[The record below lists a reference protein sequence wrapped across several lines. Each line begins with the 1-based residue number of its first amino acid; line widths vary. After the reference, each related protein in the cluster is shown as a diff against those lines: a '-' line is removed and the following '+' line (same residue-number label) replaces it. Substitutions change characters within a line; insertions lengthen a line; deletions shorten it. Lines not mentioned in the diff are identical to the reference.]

1 MCPVSRSACAGR
13 RLGGSLI
20 LSLIHVRVPRYI
32 TGYYRAASRH
42 GDQHGQ
48 LWTAILNPEKRK
60 VGGSIRGSATPPG
73 KIDEVRH
80 LPRLWSQR
88 CSKPVRPSRLDS
100 ALRLLT
106 SGSVD
111 ISASRSVVAGSV
123 KPSAHCWSAA
133 PHPWRPSEMGIRGG
147 HRSWRLRRGG
157 R

>member
-60 VGGSIRGSATPPG
+60 LESSNGIGPPSTSADIDTRLGTTWGPHALPSSTQSAGRRTLRFVG
-73 KIDEVRH
+73 
-80 LPRLWSQR
+80 
-88 CSKPVRPSRLDS
+88 
-100 ALRLLT
+100 
-106 SGSVD
+106 
-111 ISASRSVVAGSV
+111 
-123 KPSAHCWSAA
+123 
-133 PHPWRPSEMGIRGG
+133 
-147 HRSWRLRRGG
+147 
-157 R
+157 